1 MENRTSEAARVK
13 EGMTLRVSL
22 VVYMVLLALVI
33 TPSARADEETIKIG
47 LLNPITGP
55 IDVYAPG
62 FEDAA
67 EVAIAELNEIYD
79 SDYNFELTVSDS
91 GCDGTTASTGAQ
103 TLVDAGVIGIA
114 GAACSG
120 ATLGAID
127 VASDAGMVM
136 VSYAST
142 SPAITDYDDDGY
154 LFRVVPSDAQQG
166 QALAAVAEEEGFS
179 YPAILY
185 TSNDYGAGL
194 AAAFINEWYYVM
206 DNDYC
211 FELEYYQDQTDF
223 SDEVEYI
230 DDYNCDSVV
239 MVTYATDGAAII
251 EEMAA
256 QGINVPI
263 LGADGIGDLA
273 FAYEFDDES
282 LVDGVIATRPASGDS
297 SEESQ
302 AFDEAYEEAD
312 GADGIYLREVY
323 DAVMIIG
330 HAAASDDG
338 DGDLRD
344 ELYEIGYE
352 YQGASSVHTF
362 MSTGDVVG
370 NGYLICEFSYDGD
383 VDFTCDRSWKLGGV
397 EPHDRTPT
405 VAIYSDDLDIE
416 RGENLTIM
424 AYAEDDGNI
433 TYCLWMSNISGN
445 VGNSCSELSTGDLTE
460 GMHWITFSAM
470 DDAAQWSDSD
480 SIFVTVVNSPPV
492 VGIES
497 ISSYEIM
504 VGEVLTLVGNAT
516 EPTSIETIATYE
528 WSMENNTI
536 GNASTLQTSELP
548 AAVHTIMFRAAN
560 NHDVWSDYTSV
571 TITVMSGP
579 QAVVGEDLE
588 IEPGGAVQFN
598 GACVDIDGECVL
610 YEWDFN
616 GDDVF
621 EYASGEDGRTINI
634 YNNEGVFEAT
644 LRVTDDHGLTSS
656 SNRTITVHK
665 NIVPI
670 AQAGINHVVLVG
682 ETIQLN
688 GTCSDS
694 DGTCE
699 YYEWDV
705 DGDGQYD
712 YQSTTGG
719 STTYV
724 LNEAG
729 IYNAVFRVTDDD
741 GLTSTDSV
749 TIIVNPIPSEEI
761 DDGGLLPA
769 PSITASIAAVAII
782 ALRRRPE

>member
-1 MENRTSEAARVK
+1 MLYISNFNPNLMRAF
-13 EGMTLRVSL
+13 SL
-22 VVYMVLLALVI
+22 LLACLFLAASI
-33 TPSARADEETIKIG
+33 PWTTADFVPETDVKIG
-47 LLNPITGP
+47 LLSPITGP
-55 IDVYAPG
+55 IAVYAPG

-67 EVAIAELNEIYD
+67 DVAIAELNEIYD
-79 SDYNFELTVSDS
+79 GDYNFELVVGDS
-91 GCDGTTASTGAQ
+91 GCDGSTAASAAQ
-103 TLVDAGVIGIA
+103 TLVDDGVIGIA

-127 VASDAGMVM
+127 VAKGEYVVM

-142 SPAITDYDDDGY
+142 SPAITEHDDDGY

-166 QALAAVAEEEGFS
+166 QALAAVAEEDGFS
-179 YPAILY
+179 YPAI
-185 TSNDYGAGL
+185 
-194 AAAFINEWYYVM
+194 FHM
-206 DNDYC
+206 DNDYGTGLKDA
-211 FELEYYQDQTDF
+211 FLNAWYYEMDKDYCYGWTYDQDETDF
-223 SDEVEYI
+223 SDMVAYI
-230 DDYNCDSVV
+230 DDYDCDSVV
-239 MVTYATDGAAII
+239 MVTYATDGAGII

-256 QGINVPI
+256 QGIDIPV
-263 LGADGIGDLA
+263 LGADGIADLY
-273 FAYEFDDES
+273 FAYEFSDES
-282 LVDGVIATRPASGDS
+282 LVDGVIATRPAPGED
-297 SEESQ
+297 SEERQ
-302 AFDEAYEEAD
+302 AFEEAYEEAD
-312 GADGIYLREVY
+312 GDPGGIYTAETY

-352 YQGASSVHTF
+352 YQGASGVHSF

-370 NGYLICEFSYDGD
+370 NGYWICEFSYDGD
-383 VDFTCDRSWKLGGV
+383 VDFTCDRSWSLGLDV
-397 EPHDRTPT
+397 EPRDRTPT

-424 AYAEDDGNI
+424 AYAEDDGDI
-433 TYCLWMSNISGN
+433 TYCLWMSNISGS

-470 DDAAQWSDSD
+470 DDAAQWSDTD

-492 VGIES
+492 AGIEPV
-497 ISSYEIM
+497 SSYEIV

-516 EPTSIETIATYE
+516 EPTSIETITTYE
-528 WSMENNTI
+528 WSTGNVTI
-536 GNASTLQTSELP
+536 GDASTLQTSELP

-560 NHDVWSDYTSV
+560 NQGVWSDYANV
-571 TITVMSGP
+571 TITIVSEP
-579 QAVVGEDLE
+579 QAIVGGDLE
-588 IEPGGAVQFN
+588 IEPGGTVQFN

-616 GDDVF
+616 GDNVF
-621 EYASGEDGRTINI
+621 EYASGEDGRTTNI
-634 YNNEGVFEAT
+634 YNSEGVFEAT
-644 LRVTDDHGLTSS
+644 LRVTDNHGLTSS
-656 SNRTITVHK
+656 GSRIITVHE
-665 NIVPI
+665 NIAPI
-670 AQAGINHVVLVG
+670 AQAGINHIVLIG

-719 STTYV
+719 STIYV

-749 TIIVNPIPSEEI
+749 TIIVKEEEI
-761 DDGGLLPA
+761 DDSGILPA
-769 PSITASIAAVAII
+769 PSLTAAVAAVAVI
-782 ALRRRPE
+782 ALRRRR